1 MLKLPIQANNNNNN
15 NNNLVLPIKRIKHI
29 LNLHHLNVS
38 LLPVKQ
44 LHLFRKSINKFKS
57 TINENLALC
66 NRQTR
71 INMEDTK

>member
-15 NNNLVLPIKRIKHI
+15 LILPIKRIKHI
-29 LNLHHLNVS
+29 LNLQHLNVS

-57 TINENLALC
+57 TINDVVQL
-66 NRQTR
+66 T
-71 INMEDTK
+71 DTD